1 MSCVPY
7 RRKVPAGTVG
17 VGSTVVV
24 IVVDVDGDELDV
36 ISVSVPTTSVDDA
49 EDINVVGRP
58 DGVVVGTD
66 PLLDED
72 VVGRLDGVV
81 ESGVVVVGTGPVLD
95 EDVVR
100 TCEIGSEVASD
111 LVGGGRIVLDRLRE
125 VVFVDFLENLGLVVD
140 DSRLHP
146 QAL

>member
-1 MSCVPY
+1 M
-7 RRKVPAGTVG
+7 
-17 VGSTVVV
+17 GSTVVV
-24 IVVDVDGDELDV
+24 IVVDVDRDELDV
-36 ISVSVPTTSVDDA
+36 ISVSVPTTLVDDA

-72 VVGRLDGVV
+72 VVGRFDGVV
-81 ESGVVVVGTGPVLD
+81 EAGVVVVGTGPVLD
-95 EDVVR
+95 EDVVT

-111 LVGGGRIVLDRLRE
+111 LVGGGRVVLDRLRE